1 MEIYE
6 IRIEGHL
13 DDRWADWFGGLQ
25 IERDKSGYTT
35 LYGAVAD
42 QSALHGF
49 LGKIRDLN
57 LTLLS
62 LRCVGRSRPPP
73 EG

>member
-6 IRIEGHL
+6 ILIDGHL
-13 DDRWADWFGGLQ
+13 DDHWADWFDGLQ
-25 IERDKSGYTT
+25 IERKKAGHTI
-35 LYGAVAD
+35 LCGPVAD

-62 LRCVGRSRPPP
+62 LKCVARSRPPP
-73 EG
+73 DG

>member
-6 IRIEGHL
+6 IRVDGNL
-13 DDRWADWFGGLQ
+13 DDHWADWFGDLR
-25 IERDKSGYTT
+25 IERNRAGYTT
-35 LYGAVAD
+35 LCGPVAD

-62 LRCVGRSRPPP
+62 LKCVEHSRPPP
-73 EG
+73 NG